1 MRFASTRDVPI
12 PKDPLA
18 QVIGQIEAVKIA
30 SIAAKQRRNLLL
42 VGPPGIGKSML
53 AQAISYHL
61 TLPTEEISV
70 IHNPENPERPFVEM
84 KNQQDALREKR
95 LSAQAQGKL
104 VHPKDVPS
112 FVAERLGFR
121 CRRCGKMSKAGERS
135 CPSCGLDKY
144 TSTFGNTILSEYL
157 QDARPQSRVH
167 TTRLLDDGR
176 EEVIVYERKLEQI
189 RVLLREDQK
198 SIDGP
203 EAGDGSSS
211 GDVVNRETVG
221 KIFRGVWTLGGQ
233 VAPWS
238 FLNATRSTSCS

>member
-95 LSAQAQGKL
+95 LSAQAQGK
-104 VHPKDVPS
+104 
-112 FVAERLGFR
+112 
-121 CRRCGKMSKAGERS
+121 
-135 CPSCGLDKY
+135 
-144 TSTFGNTILSEYL
+144 
-157 QDARPQSRVH
+157 
-167 TTRLLDDGR
+167 
-176 EEVIVYERKLEQI
+176 
-189 RVLLREDQK
+189 
-198 SIDGP
+198 
-203 EAGDGSSS
+203 
-211 GDVVNRETVG
+211 
-221 KIFRGVWTLGGQ
+221 
-233 VAPWS
+233 
-238 FLNATRSTSCS
+238 